1 MAITT
6 PSPFAP
12 SLVREALNS
21 CPSTWAE
28 SVILGGTPSPGSASL
43 TTVKGHGVLEAETD
57 HLVNRAGTE
66 HRVSPASLATTA
78 LLARTDCQARQ
89 GKWDRLETRA
99 TKGPRE
105 SLGLKGQSESLG
117 REVGHSHT
125 ALWLQILPDQQDFH

>member
-43 TTVKGHGVLEAETD
+43 MTGKYVSKEVKINLFRKIVRTQRIDRIFKVG
-57 HLVNRAGTE
+57 
-66 HRVSPASLATTA
+66 
-78 LLARTDCQARQ
+78 LLSKNDTI
-89 GKWDRLETRA
+89 WI
-99 TKGPRE
+99 
-105 SLGLKGQSESLG
+105 GLFYLYYFIFNI
-117 REVGHSHT
+117 V
-125 ALWLQILPDQQDFH
+125 I